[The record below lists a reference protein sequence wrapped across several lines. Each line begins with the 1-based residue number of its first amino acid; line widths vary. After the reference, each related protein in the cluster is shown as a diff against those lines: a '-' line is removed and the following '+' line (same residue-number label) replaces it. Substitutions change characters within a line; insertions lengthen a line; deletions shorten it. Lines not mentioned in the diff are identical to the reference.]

1 MKDQAS
7 LQEPWTVGRLA
18 MVWSLVV
25 FHGIAII
32 VGMAALIHN
41 TPNTTLESI
50 FGNCCLSICGTLGIL
65 VTGKRFK
72 DRDLLKFGGT
82 KGKQQVTDG
91 DPDVK

>member
-1 MKDQAS
+1 MKDQPA

-18 MVWSLVV
+18 MIWSLVV

-32 VGMAALIHN
+32 IAIAAYIQHAEN
-41 TPNTTLESI
+41 RTLETI
-50 FGNCCLSICGTLGIL
+50 FGDCCMSVCSTLAIL